1 MDYKKIIEGPIPKHV
16 ALILDGN
23 GRWAKEKN
31 KPRTYGHLH
40 GGLNIRKT
48 AIVARELGIEYLTC
62 YCFST
67 ENWSRPSK
75 EVEYLFSK
83 PIRFFTRYK
92 KTFFDL
98 KMRVKFIGRR
108 DRFKPDFLKLINEM
122 EEASKDFTGF
132 TLILAVDYG
141 SRDEITRATKKIASD
156 CINGQM
162 DVESISE
169 ETISKNLFT
178 KDYPDVDLLIRTSGE
193 QRLSNYL
200 LWQCAYSEFVF
211 TKTYWPA
218 FDRDEFFKSIDIYQ
232 SRNRRF
238 GGLK

>member
-1 MDYKKIIEGPIPKHV
+1 MEYEKIAKGPIPKHV

-23 GRWAKEKN
+23 GRWAKEKG

-40 GGLNIRKT
+40 GGLNIRKS
-48 AIVARELGIEYLTC
+48 AIIARELGIEYLTC

-67 ENWSRPSK
+67 ENWTRPSK
-75 EVEYLFSK
+75 EVNYLFSK
-83 PIRFFTRYK
+83 PIRFFKRYR

-98 KMRVKFIGRR
+98 KMKVKFIGRR
-108 DRFKPDFLKLINEM
+108 DRFSSEFLKLLNEM
-122 EEASKDFTGF
+122 EEKTKDFTGF

-141 SRDEITRATKKIASD
+141 SRDEITRATKQIASD
-156 CINGQM
+156 CVNGKLDYKDITEKTIN
-162 DVESISE
+162 
-169 ETISKNLFT
+169 KNLFT
-178 KDYPDVDLLIRTSGE
+178 KDFPSVDLLIRTSGE

-200 LWQCAYSEFVF
+200 LWQCAYAEFIF

-218 FDRDEFFKSIDIYQ
+218 FDRDEFYKCIAIFQ
-232 SRNRRF
+232 NRNRRF